1 MKLKLKIYN
10 FEPLLAGYH
19 LKRNPDWAP
28 RHLPLAALAAAAA
41 AIPIKGIQYDPI
53 YIYILD
59 THYALMVFKEQPE
72 ATPRSKVRHPKSK
85 KIAYDFR

>member
-53 YIYILD
+53 YIYIRHSLC
-59 THYALMVFKEQPE
+59 THGFQGAARSNTKIKSE
-72 ATPRSKVRHPKSK
+72 TPQIK
-85 KIAYDFR
+85 KNSF